1 MNKVFFTICSF
12 VFLTFSLAALEKPW
26 YSADANQLAA
36 KLPERVKKIPSTNT
50 SFVTFDGKKDH
61 LAVPQLTELPEQFT
75 WLAWI
80 YPEKQ
85 LQNGLIICK
94 PGWHNMF
101 YVRSNDKLA
110 FGIFNTKKKFQTFQ
124 SYERVQLRQWQ
135 LAAVVFDGKSICLY
149 LNDENVLGKLYN
161 DKIFSVKSYYIIGA
175 TLPNADSKN
184 RFSGRMNGIRI
195 WNKALTP
202 AEIAKIF
209 ADEKK
214 QYGL

>member
-1 MNKVFFTICSF
+1 MNKVFFTVCSF
-12 VFLTFSLAALEKPW
+12 VFLTFSLAAQEKPW
-26 YSADANQLAA
+26 YSVDTSQVAA
-36 KLPERVKKIPSTNT
+36 KLPGRVKKMSNNT
-50 SFVTFDGKKDH
+50 AFITFDGKKDH
-61 LAVPQLTELPEQFT
+61 LAVPQATELPEQFT

-85 LQNGLIICK
+85 QQNGLIICK

-101 YVRSNDKLA
+101 YVKSNDKLA
-110 FGIFNTKKKFQTFQ
+110 FGIFDTKKKSHTFF

-135 LAAVVFDGKSICLY
+135 LAAVVFDGKSICRY
-149 LNDENVLGKLYN
+149 LNDENVLGKLYK
-161 DKIFSVKSYYIIGA
+161 DKIFSVKSYYTIGA
-175 TLPNADSKN
+175 TQPNADSKN
-184 RFSGRMNGIRI
+184 RFNGRMNGIRI
-195 WNKALTP
+195 WHKALPP